1 MNSLLSTIASQCDGI
16 ESHTCDSLFSHMEHL
31 TVPDEVDIN
40 IEDEVRPHLKE
51 DKLNILYRGNLGITF
66 LRDLLTHLSFDID
79 NLFEFRKEEA
89 KTTSLLA
96 PRYEREFWENDKRLV
111 GYDLKYFGPR
121 TTTDN
126 RVDNVFNL
134 DYNSETLETK
144 MNMVSKEEYTKYHKP
159 NTKLG
164 MLYAINIADMSWI
177 MSMMNNFK
185 NADSLRIILG
195 DLDND
200 QSSIDKY
207 YFTLMFVIPYTN
219 SQGNKLVKR
228 FSYSFAYQKG
238 LRESL
243 EFKINLI

>member
-1 MNSLLSTIASQCDGI
+1 MNTFLSTIASQTNGI
-16 ESHTCDSLFSHMEHL
+16 ESHTCDSLFSHMEQL
-31 TVPDEVDIN
+31 DVPYDVDIN
-40 IEDEVRPHLKE
+40 IEDGVRPHLKE
-51 DKLNILYRGNLGITF
+51 DKLNILYRGNLGIIF
-66 LRDLLTHLSFDID
+66 LRDLLTRLSFDID

-89 KTTSLLA
+89 KTTSLLV
-96 PRYEREFWENDKRLV
+96 PRYEREFWENNKRLV

-144 MNMVSKEEYTKYHKP
+144 LDMVSKGMYTKYHEP
-159 NTKLG
+159 NTRLG
-164 MLYAINIADMSWI
+164 MLYAINIADMAWI

-200 QSSIDKY
+200 PSSINEY

-219 SQGNKLVKR
+219 SQGKQLVKR
-228 FSYSFAYQKG
+228 FTYNFTYQKG
-238 LRESL
+238 IRESL
-243 EFKINLI
+243 VFKINLI